1 MRDNLAT
8 PHNLGLLV
16 PVWSLLATCGVR
28 GRSQKDHTWV
38 HQTLVGENTKPG
50 ESITNFP
57 VWEKINSLMISS
69 LTIIYRVLSFD
80 VYSEFLT

>member
-8 PHNLGLLV
+8 PHNLSLLV
-16 PVWSLLATCGVR
+16 PVWLLLATCGVR

-50 ESITNFP
+50 ESITFQFG
-57 VWEKINSLMISS
+57 KKSTAS
-69 LTIIYRVLSFD
+69 
-80 VYSEFLT
+80 